1 MSGRATE
8 RALDKFFADGA
19 RAAATAD
26 HDALWAALTDAADGG
41 KRVRPTL
48 LITVYGALGGTN
60 GRLVSE
66 VAAGLELLH
75 TAFLVHDDVIDADT
89 VRRGRP
95 TVSGAF
101 AGRAHAE
108 GVPAA
113 RAARFGDAAGI
124 LAGDLALA
132 GAVRTIALCG
142 AEPATVRRLL
152 DLVDRALHLT
162 AAGELSD
169 VRLSLAAP
177 RDVAETLVME
187 EHKTAVYS
195 FELPLQLAAV
205 LAGAEDEQVEALGRF
220 GRLLGLAYQLRD
232 DVDGLF
238 GDVALTGKD
247 AASDLREGKCTP
259 LMAYARTTEA
269 WPEIA
274 PHVGATATDEATV
287 ARVRAL
293 LVECG
298 ARRYVEDL
306 AADLSR
312 AAREAVAGLPIAP
325 VLDTWVD
332 TVVPHAR
339 SAA

>member
-1 MSGRATE
+1 MSAPATE
-8 RALDKFFADGA
+8 RALHRFFADGA
-19 RAAATAD
+19 RTAGTAD
-26 HDALWAALTDAADGG
+26 HRALWAALEDAADGG

-48 LITVYGALGGTN
+48 LTTVYQALGGTDTQ
-60 GRLVSE
+60 VASE

-75 TAFLVHDDVIDADT
+75 TAFLVHDDVIDADL

-101 AGRAHAE
+101 AAH
-108 GVPAA
+108 A
-113 RAARFGDAAGI
+113 RAAGASARRAARYGDAAGI
-124 LAGDLALA
+124 LAGDLALV

-142 AEPATVRRLL
+142 ADPATVRRLL

-162 AAGELSD
+162 AAGELTD
-169 VRLSLAAP
+169 VRLSLAP
-177 RDVAETLVME
+177 SDDVAETLLME

-205 LAGAEDEQVEALGRF
+205 LAGAGPDDVRALGRF

-247 AASDLREGKCTP
+247 AGSDLREGKFTP
-259 LMAYARTTEA
+259 LMAYARTTAA
-269 WPEIA
+269 WPRIA
-274 PHVGATATDEATV
+274 PHVGAAATDEATLV
-287 ARVRAL
+287 RVRAL

-298 ARRYVEDL
+298 AHGWVEHL
-306 AADLSR
+306 AADLCR
-312 AAREAVAGLPIAP
+312 EAREAVAHLAIAP
-325 VLDTWVD
+325 VLKTWVD
-332 TVVPHAR
+332 KVVPRTR